1 MKLLWALLAPMALSA
16 AITPIDP
23 AAVNNPTQDPI
34 AMGAKGPAV
43 VRAQILLARA
53 HFSCG
58 EIDGIFGSNFQKAV
72 NAYQDTRKLPVSG
85 AVDAATWAAIN
96 GDTAPPLI
104 EYTVS
109 DEDLKGPFLPIP
121 KDIEAQ
127 AKLPSLGYTSPLE
140 AL

>member
-1 MKLLWALLAPMALSA
+1 MMLRWAFILPLAVNA
-16 AITPIDP
+16 AVVPIDP
-23 AAVNNPTQDPI
+23 SAVNNPTQEPV
-34 AMGAKGPAV
+34 AMGAKGAAV

-104 EYTVS
+104 EYTV
-109 DEDLKGPFLPIP
+109 
-121 KDIEAQ
+121 
-127 AKLPSLGYTSPLE
+127 
-140 AL
+140 